1 MGLVGKG
8 VRARSSKG
16 EAGLDTFAE
25 GVLTFFFRS
34 ARELQTMRGFE
45 RTSNSLELGRDLPRF
60 LGASLVAELL
70 LAHALEEGD
79 PELYDWISAVLA
91 RLGDA
96 PAAEVPGWILA
107 GAWRTLA
114 HLGFAP
120 GLTSCVGCGQVPAWG
135 DGDLYRLDAAS
146 GGIRCPDCSV
156 GRELPRVGPRAHADL
171 LRLVQGDPPSLLPG
185 VRGHLRYLEA
195 FSSHHLAP
203 TRRFRSFALLRPL
216 VGTSEGAE
224 AAQGRQGKRG
234 ADREMA

>member
-120 GLTSCVGCGQVPAWG
+120 GLTSCVGCGQAPAWG

-146 GGIRCPDCSV
+146 GRNPLSGLL
-156 GRELPRVGPRAHADL
+156 GRARAPPGRAAGPRRPAEARPGRPAL
-171 LRLVQGDPPSLLPG
+171 ATSRRPGTSSLPG
-185 VRGHLRYLEA
+185 GFFQPSPGPHTPVSVLCAAPASRRDFRRGRG
-195 FSSHHLAP
+195 
-203 TRRFRSFALLRPL
+203 RSGKA
-216 VGTSEGAE
+216 GEKG
-224 AAQGRQGKRG
+224 GR
-234 ADREMA
+234 